1 MIGDNKILLCLL
13 ALHKKQISRS
23 ELNHLIELTQSYAF
37 TYLKYRYKN
46 LHKVFM
52 VEDLTLEELAIDAI
66 APLFERNDNGVFVK
80 LKQGFENWK
89 PPIETEE
96 KALFFL
102 NRMVAKSVEKYVS
115 ELLRQSDP
123 FFSKILDSLTYYIE
137 KNGFKKK
144 QILGTTFIVEDDSK
158 VKMGCLPDSQFLSE
172 IHSDLFWDL
181 NTLIPKLF
189 SYIKENTSFESA
201 IPLNALVMRIKMAK
215 TSAVSFSEQTNV
227 GNDIVVESI
236 LNSVFNSAIHKL
248 RESYTQ
254 KGKLSNDESCRIERA
269 IKNIIQDMRDGGI
282 NPGLHKYFLEQFP
295 MLTMKDYENKY
306 QNIFE
311 YLYKF
316 LKKEIMIQ
324 LKDGI

>member
-80 LKQGFENWK
+80 LKQAFENWK

-144 QILGTTFIVEDDSK
+144 QILGTTFIVENDSK
-158 VKMGCLPDSQFLSE
+158 IKMGCLPDSQFLNE
-172 IHSDLFWDL
+172 IPSDLFQDL
-181 NTLIPKLF
+181 NTIIPKLF
-189 SYIKENTSFESA
+189 KYIKENTSFELA
-201 IPLNALVMRIKMAK
+201 IPLNALVMRIKKAR
-215 TSAVSFSEQTNV
+215 TSAVSFSKQVDV
-227 GNDIVVESI
+227 GNDVVVESI
-236 LNSVFNSAIHKL
+236 LNISFNSTLQRL

-295 MLTMKDYENKY
+295 TLTMKDYETKY

-311 YLYKF
+311 YLYKS
-316 LKKEIMIQ
+316 LKKEITLQ